1 MIYKKLYT
9 VKDKSKS
16 RSANEGSN
24 IRDNEWT
31 FSCDIW
37 NKINFS
43 LSSNFTPNGII
54 KVKMVLCNVTNWIK
68 DGIVHVDISQCNL
81 TSNERNTTSTTP
93 DFDAAGAMKFT
104 TAVVLVYGIA
114 AMGVLALGFFSRR
127 KRHKEFTEK
136 ETSKFIRNYDEV
148 KHTFEKKTRVGV
160 VSALLESVHGP
171 SSNFQHGTQDRKR
184 SLFNNLAFI
193 ALADIQE
200 DGETQSSSDENSV
213 ALSGKEVILTIEYDD
228 QKSYIGSILSDK
240 MNMDSHTSVSI
251 EDLSSL
257 KGDLESYSDNK
268 QEARRTFESR
278 ESYDDE
284 IIKTKTVQLI
294 SKTPKPL
301 SLRETAIFD
310 SLTESETETDKLISH
325 TDVLEIEAAK
335 LTTNIETDRL
345 ITESEIDKLI
355 KDIEVEIAD
364 KRNITKPSS
373 HSDSILHEDH
383 DALTLDLEDEV
394 FLDESND
401 DNYYDIDLCYY
412 PPRDHS
418 PDWVDVSKG

>member
-1 MIYKKLYT
+1 
-9 VKDKSKS
+9 
-16 RSANEGSN
+16 
-24 IRDNEWT
+24 
-31 FSCDIW
+31 
-37 NKINFS
+37 
-43 LSSNFTPNGII
+43 
-54 KVKMVLCNVTNWIK
+54 MVLCNVTKWIK
-68 DGIVHVDISQCNL
+68 DDIVHVDISQCNL
-81 TSNERNTTSTTP
+81 TSNEGNTTSTTP
-93 DFDAAGAMKFT
+93 DFDAAGAVKFT
-104 TAVVLVYGIA
+104 IAVVLVYGIA

-127 KRHKEFTEK
+127 KRHKESTEK

-160 VSALLESVHGP
+160 VSALLESIHGP
-171 SSNFQHGTQDRKR
+171 PSNFQHGTQDRKR

-200 DGETQSSSDENSV
+200 DGETQSSSDKNSV

-240 MNMDSHTSVSI
+240 MNMDSHTSLSI

-284 IIKTKTVQLI
+284 IIKTKTVKLI

-325 TDVLEIEAAK
+325 TDVLENEAAK
-335 LTTNIETDRL
+335 LTANIETDRL
-345 ITESEIDKLI
+345 LSESERDKLI
-355 KDIEVEIAD
+355 KDLEVEIAD

-373 HSDSILHEDH
+373 HSGSILHEDH

-394 FLDESND
+394 FVDESND
-401 DNYYDIDLCYY
+401 DNYYDIDLCSY

-418 PDWVDVSKG
+418 PDWVDVSKEKFFTV